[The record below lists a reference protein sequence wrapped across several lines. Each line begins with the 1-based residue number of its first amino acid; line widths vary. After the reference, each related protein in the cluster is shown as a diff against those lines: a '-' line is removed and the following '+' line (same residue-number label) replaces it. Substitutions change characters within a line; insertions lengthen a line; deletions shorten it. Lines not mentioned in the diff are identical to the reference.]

1 MAGSEKALSTLEE
14 VDRRADR
21 IPGAERRYNVNAE
34 LIYDAWI
41 LRENRIAIA

>member
-1 MAGSEKALSTLEE
+1 MDGSEKALSTLEE

-21 IPGAERRYNVNAE
+21 ISGAERRYNAE
-34 LIYDAWI
+34 RIYDAWI